1 MELGCDLRDCAD
13 SAGIFDRYN
22 IVSDQDLTEAVQKLQ
37 KFQDAAEPASQP
49 PETECVPAVQSA
61 FVN

>member
-1 MELGCDLRDCAD
+1 MGCDLRSCAD

-37 KFQDAAEPASQP
+37 KFQDAAEPTSQP
-49 PETECVPAVQSA
+49 PETESRASEVRSA

>member
-1 MELGCDLRDCAD
+1 MGCDLRGCAD

-49 PETECVPAVQSA
+49 PQTESRVSAVRPA